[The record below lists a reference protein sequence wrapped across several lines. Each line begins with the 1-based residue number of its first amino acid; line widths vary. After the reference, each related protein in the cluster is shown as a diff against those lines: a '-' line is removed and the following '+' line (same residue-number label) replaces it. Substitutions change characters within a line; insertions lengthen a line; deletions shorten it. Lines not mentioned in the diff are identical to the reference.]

1 MYKRKDAFYTRAKQE
16 GYRSRAAYK
25 LLELNREFQLLRR
38 GDRVVDLGSWPG
50 GWLQVASRLVGKE
63 GKVVGIDL
71 VALEPLPEENVTVLQ
86 GDASDPRVQERILTL
101 LGHRADVVLSDMAVK
116 LSGIKEAD
124 EARTMELCRVALVC
138 AQELLRPGGR
148 FLVKLFMG
156 AEAKEF
162 VDGVRGVFHRVKT
175 TRPEAT
181 RKGSAEMYVI
191 ASKFKVVPTS
201 V

>member
-1 MYKRKDAFYTRAKQE
+1 MYKRKDTFYTRAKQE

-25 LLELNREFQLLRR
+25 LLELNQQFRLLYQ

-50 GWLQVASRLVGKE
+50 GWLQVASRLVGEE

-71 VALEPLPEENVTVLQ
+71 VALEPLLWENVAVLQ
-86 GDASDPRVQERILTL
+86 GDASDPKVQERILTL
-101 LGHRADVVLSDMAVK
+101 LGRRADVVLSDLAPK

-124 EARTMELCRVALVC
+124 EARAMELCRVALAC
-138 AQELLRPGGR
+138 AKALLRPGGQ
-148 FLVKLFMG
+148 FLVKMFMG
-156 AEAKEF
+156 TEAKEF
-162 VDGVRGVFHRVKT
+162 VAEARGVFQSVKT

-181 RKGSAEMYVI
+181 RKGSTEVYVV
-191 ASKFKVVPTS
+191 ASGFKFVPIP